1 MGFEP
6 IRILLVED
14 NPGDARLLREFLTE
28 TEASQFELVHADR
41 LSEAVRR
48 LGEGRFGAILL
59 DLSLPDAHGLET
71 ITRLRSQSAGTPIV
85 VLTGL
90 DNEEAAIKALEQ
102 GAQDYLIKG
111 RVDGHLLVRAL
122 RYAIQRQ
129 RAEEQIQQQ
138 LQRMNALREINLA
151 ISSTLDL
158 RNVLDILLEKIDL
171 SLPYASATIRLLNK
185 DTGLLDPIACRNLDE
200 QEWKASQWRGG
211 RGIANIVFETK
222 APLFIRNA
230 QADARVLDQAF
241 YRKHKLT
248 SYIGVPLI
256 VKDEALGVLGF
267 YTKEEHEFTGEEV
280 DFLSTLAG
288 QAAIAIHNSQLY
300 EETEHRRREA
310 EELARVAQSLTETLD
325 MTAVGERI
333 VTSVRKLFG
342 VKTAILRL
350 LQPDGSLRA
359 LASSGETFLQDS
371 RVGVISD
378 GMGIVGQA
386 VAEGRSIWSRDVLND
401 PKIRL
406 SDEMRDYHVQ
416 SGNRSMI
423 AVPLHAHERVIGS
436 LGLSDQTG
444 RAYSKSEIALLQTF
458 ADQAAL
464 ALENA
469 RLYNETRTREAE
481 LKETNRM
488 LSALHAVAAAASQS
502 VDLDRVL
509 HAAIEKITDIFAF
522 DATQIHIFNER
533 TDELLLRAAFERDPN
548 RFATAKSFRRGQGI
562 VGKVAESGNPLIFE
576 DVQNDP
582 VYRQFSRSKISGQS
596 GYRLFAVFP
605 IRGKLRNLGTLACTG
620 VEPRK
625 LSSGEIQLLEA
636 MADQIAV
643 AIENGELYEQLRQKI
658 EELQQANKVKDEF
671 LSVMSH
677 ELRTPLNV
685 VMGYT
690 AMIKDE
696 MLGTV
701 NPEQKKALEKV
712 IMRSSELL
720 NMITGILYATSIEAK
735 EVRVQNSQFAL
746 SDLLDELSRSY
757 KISLTKPITLKW
769 DCPSDLPAL
778 TSDREKLRFV
788 LQKIIDNA
796 TKFTETGGVTISAG
810 LRESSLRDANA
821 PPVARRWLEI
831 KVADTGAGIAKEK
844 LPIIFEK
851 FRQAD
856 STETRRYG
864 GVGLGLYIAK
874 QFTDLIGGKIEVDT
888 EEGKGSIFT
897 VKVPCLLSSLSA
909 ANQRSETQE
918 TLAHVGQIH

>member
-41 LSEAVRR
+41 LSEAQRR

-59 DLSLPDAHGLET
+59 DLSLPDARGLET
-71 ITRLRSQSAGTPIV
+71 ITRLRSQAAGTPIV

-90 DNEEAAIKALEQ
+90 DDEEAAIKALEQ

-171 SLPYASATIRLLNK
+171 SLPYATATIRLHNK
-185 DTGLLDPIACRNLDE
+185 ENGMLEPMACRNLDE
-200 QEWKASQWRGG
+200 DEWKLEQWKSG

-222 APLFIRNA
+222 APLIIRNA
-230 QADARVLDQAF
+230 QDDPRVLDNAF

-248 SYIGVPLI
+248 SYVGVPLI

-267 YTKEEHEFTGEEV
+267 YTKEEHDFSTEEV

-288 QAAIAIHNSQLY
+288 QAAIAINNSQLY
-300 EETEHRRREA
+300 ENVRLRET
-310 EELARVAQSLTETLD
+310 Q
-325 MTAVGERI
+325 
-333 VTSVRKLFG
+333 
-342 VKTAILRL
+342 
-350 LQPDGSLRA
+350 LQ
-359 LASSGETFLQDS
+359 
-371 RVGVISD
+371 
-378 GMGIVGQA
+378 
-386 VAEGRSIWSRDVLND
+386 
-401 PKIRL
+401 
-406 SDEMRDYHVQ
+406 
-416 SGNRSMI
+416 
-423 AVPLHAHERVIGS
+423 
-436 LGLSDQTG
+436 
-444 RAYSKSEIALLQTF
+444 
-458 ADQAAL
+458 
-464 ALENA
+464 
-469 RLYNETRTREAE
+469 
-481 LKETNRM
+481 ETNRM
-488 LSALHAVAAAASQS
+488 LSALHAVAATASQS
-502 VDLDRVL
+502 LDFDRVL
-509 HAAIEKITDIFAF
+509 ESAIGKITDIFQF
-522 DATQIHIFNER
+522 DATQIHIY
-533 TDELLLRAAFERDPN
+533 DECVEELRMKAGFERYPD
-548 RFATAKSFRRGQGI
+548 RFATVQSIRRGQGI
-562 VGKVAESGNPLIFE
+562 IGEVAQSGKSLIFE

-582 VYRQFSRSKISGQS
+582 LYRQFSQSKVSGQS

-620 VEPRK
+620 MEPRK
-625 LSSGEIQLLEA
+625 LNPGEIQLLEA

-696 MLGTV
+696 MLGSV
-701 NPEQKKALEKV
+701 NTEQRRALEKV
-712 IMRSSELL
+712 ITRSNDLL
-720 NMITGILYATSIEAK
+720 NMITSILYATSIEAK
-735 EVRVQNSQFAL
+735 EVRVQNTRFAL
-746 SDLLDELSRSY
+746 PDLLDELKKIY
-757 KISLTKPITLKW
+757 DISLSKSITLNW
-769 DCPSDLPAL
+769 DYPSDMPLL
-778 TSDREKLRFV
+778 TLDRAKVRFV

-796 TKFTETGGVTISAG
+796 TKFTERGRVAISARVKEG
-810 LRESSLRDANA
+810 GRQEPTGKREDGEESLSPHAF
-821 PPVARRWLEI
+821 LEI
-831 KVADTGAGIAKEK
+831 KVEDTGVGITKEK

-856 STETRRYG
+856 SSETRRFG
-864 GVGLGLYIAK
+864 GVGLGLYITK
-874 QFTDLIGGKIEVDT
+874 HFVELMGGKIEVET
-888 EEGKGSIFT
+888 EEGKGSIFI
-897 VKVPCLLSSLSA
+897 VRVPCLLSSPDA
-909 ANQRSETQE
+909 ANQRSVAQE
-918 TLAHVGQIH
+918 APAHVGQIH